1 VGAVVTVEFD
11 PTRLEPQ
18 DVDLPTSYP
27 APKGWLRDWNTETG
41 RITRLWPPGTIS
53 SKDMERRAPEL
64 QKERAVAEF
73 SKRKMDLRATFDTEP
88 DPLDMVLP
96 GMVSGTVGM
105 IAGAGS
111 AGKSM
116 WSVQCGMSIACGS
129 DVFGIFEGV
138 EGFEFRQGRVVYA
151 CAEDQQPVLHHR
163 LFNMAQRMREAV
175 PDEAPAILDA
185 IVKNFDVVDLYGS
198 GVSIEPDRSDWWA
211 SNWWLLAQ
219 IAKGARLV
227 IIDTLIRFAGGRSE
241 NDNVEMAAMM
251 SAVEMAVKAT
261 GSTFLLL
268 HHVGKASARD
278 GSAGSDQTAVRG
290 ASSLTDNARWQA
302 NLQTMTVQEAEKRG
316 IEEPDE
322 RRRWVSW
329 EATKTNY
336 GPPLAPVWLY
346 RGPSG
351 ILYAAEPPEVQ
362 NGRGRGRV

>member
-1 VGAVVTVEFD
+1 MTAEFD
-11 PTRLEPQ
+11 PTKLEPQ
-18 DVDLPTSYP
+18 KVDLPGDYP
-27 APKGWLRDWNTETG
+27 VPEGWLRDWNRETG

-53 SKDMERRAPEL
+53 SEELERRAPEL
-64 QKERAVAEF
+64 QKDRAVTEF
-73 SKRKMDLRATFDTEP
+73 AQRKMDLRATFDTEP

-96 GMVSGTVGM
+96 GMVAGTVGM

-116 WSVQCGMSIACGS
+116 WSVQCGMSIASGA
-129 DVFGIFEGV
+129 DIFGLFEGV
-138 EGFEFRQGRVVYA
+138 GGFQFQEGRVVYA
-151 CAEDQQPVLHHR
+151 CAEDQRPVLHHR
-163 LFNMAQRMREAV
+163 LFNMAQRMREVA
-175 PDEAPAILDA
+175 PNEAPGILDA
-185 IVKNFDVVDLYGS
+185 VVRNFEVVDLYGS
-198 GVSIEPDRSDWWA
+198 GISIEPERADWWT
-211 SNWWLLAQ
+211 SHWWLLAQ
-219 IAKGARLV
+219 LATGARLV
-227 IIDTLIRFAGGRSE
+227 ILDTLIRFAGGRSE
-241 NDNVEMAAMM
+241 NDNVEMSAMM

-302 NLQTMTVQEAEKRG
+302 NLQTMTVQEAERRG
-316 IEEPDE
+316 IDEPDE

-351 ILYAAEPPEVQ
+351 ILVADEPPEIQ
-362 NGRGRGRV
+362 NRRGRV

>member
-1 VGAVVTVEFD
+1 MTKEFD
-11 PTRLEPQ
+11 PTLHEPQ
-18 DVDLPTSYP
+18 DVDLPSSYSVP
-27 APKGWLRDWNTETG
+27 EGWLKDWNTETG
-41 RITRLWPPGTIS
+41 RITRVWPPGTIS
-53 SKDMERRAPEL
+53 AEELKRRQPDMERS
-64 QKERAVAEF
+64 RAVADF
-73 SKRKMDLRATFDTEP
+73 ADRKMDLRATFDTEP
-88 DPLDMVLP
+88 EPLDMVLP
-96 GMVSGTVGM
+96 GMVAGTVGM

-129 DVFGIFEGV
+129 DLFGLFNGI
-138 EGFEFRQGRVVYA
+138 EGFEFQRGRVVYA
-151 CAEDQQPVLHHR
+151 CAEDQRPVLHHR
-163 LFNMAQRMREAV
+163 LFNMAQRMREAE
-175 PDEAPAILDA
+175 PDEAPAVIDA
-185 IVKNFDVVDLYGS
+185 IVDNFDVVDLYGS
-198 GVSIEPDRSDWWA
+198 GVTIEPHRPDWWM
-211 SNWWLLAQ
+211 SHWWLLAEM
-219 IAKGARLV
+219 AEGARLI

-278 GSAGSDQTAVRG
+278 GTAGSDQTAVRG

-316 IEEPDE
+316 IGDPDE
-322 RRRWVSW
+322 RRRWVGW

-336 GPPLAPVWLY
+336 GPPLPPVWLY

-351 ILYAAEPPEVQ
+351 ILVADQPPEIQ
-362 NGRGRGRV
+362 NRRGRV

>member
-1 VGAVVTVEFD
+1 MVNDFD
-11 PTRLEPQ
+11 PHSEPQ
-18 DVDLPTSYP
+18 AKQLLADS
-27 APKGWLRDWNTETG
+27 
-41 RITRLWPPGTIS
+41 
-53 SKDMERRAPEL
+53 
-64 QKERAVAEF
+64 AVAAF
-73 SKRKMDLRATFDTEP
+73 AHRKMDLRATFDTEP

-116 WSVQCGMSIACGS
+116 WSVQCGMSIASGA
-129 DVFGIFEGV
+129 DIFGLFGAV

-151 CAEDQQPVLHHR
+151 CAEDQRPVLHHR
-163 LFNMAQRMREAV
+163 LFNMAQRMREAE
-175 PDEAPAILDA
+175 PDKASVVIDN
-185 IVKNFDVVDLYGS
+185 IVKNFEVVDLYGS
-198 GVSIEPDRSDWWA
+198 GITIEPQKPDWWE
-211 SNWWLLAQ
+211 SNWLLLARM
-219 IAKGARLV
+219 AKGARLV

-261 GSTFLLL
+261 GATFLLL

-302 NLQTMTVQEAEKRG
+302 NLQTMTVKEAERRG
-316 IEEPDE
+316 IGEADE

-336 GPPLAPVWLY
+336 GAPLPPIWLY

-351 ILYAAEPPEVQ
+351 ILLADDPPGIQ
-362 NGRGRGRV
+362 DGRRRV

>member
-1 VGAVVTVEFD
+1 MATNF
-11 PTRLEPQ
+11 EPH
-18 DVDLPTSYP
+18 P
-27 APKGWLRDWNTETG
+27 
-41 RITRLWPPGTIS
+41 
-53 SKDMERRAPEL
+53 ERQARQLLADS
-64 QKERAVAEF
+64 AVAEF
-73 SKRKMDLRATFDTEP
+73 AHRKMDLRATFDNEP

-116 WSVQCGMSIACGS
+116 WSVQCGMSIASGV
-129 DVFGIFEGV
+129 DLFGLFLGV
-138 EGFEFRQGRVVYA
+138 EGFEFRQGRVIYA
-151 CAEDQQPVLHHR
+151 CAEDQRSVLHHR
-163 LFNMAQRMREAV
+163 LFNMAKRMREAH
-175 PDEAPAILDA
+175 PEKAIAIIDA
-185 IVKNFDVVDLYGS
+185 IVENFDIVDLYGS
-198 GVSIEPDRSDWWA
+198 GITIEPHKSEWWE
-211 SNWWLLAQ
+211 SNWLLLAQ
-219 IAKGARLV
+219 MAKGARLV

-241 NDNVEMAAMM
+241 NDNVEMATMM

-302 NLQTMTVQEAEKRG
+302 NLQTMTVREAERRG
-316 IEEPDE
+316 IEEADE

-336 GPPLAPVWLY
+336 GPPLPPIWLY

-351 ILYAAEPPEVQ
+351 ILLADEPPEIQ
-362 NGRGRGRV
+362 NRRGRV

>member
-1 VGAVVTVEFD
+1 MNVEFD

-18 DVDLPTSYP
+18 DVDLPGDYP
-27 APKGWLRDWNTETG
+27 VPEGWLRDWNTATN
-41 RITRLWPPGTIS
+41 RITRLWPPETIS
-53 SKDMERRAPEL
+53 SKEMERRAPEL
-64 QKERAVAEF
+64 QKDRAVVDFA
-73 SKRKMDLRATFDTEP
+73 KRKMDLRATFDTEP

-96 GMVSGTVGM
+96 GMVAGTVGM

-129 DVFGIFEGV
+129 DVFGLFEGV
-138 EGFEFRQGRVVYA
+138 EGFQFREGRVVYA
-151 CAEDQQPVLHHR
+151 CAEDQRPVLHHR
-163 LFNMAQRMREAV
+163 LFNMAQRMREVA
-175 PDEAPAILDA
+175 PDEAPGILDA
-185 IVKNFDVVDLYGS
+185 VVRNFEVVDLYGS
-198 GVSIEPDRSDWWA
+198 GISVEPERPDWWT

-219 IAKGARLV
+219 MAKDARLV
-227 IIDTLIRFAGGRSE
+227 ILDTLIRFAGGRSE

-251 SAVEMAVKAT
+251 SSVEMAVKST

-316 IEEPDE
+316 IDEPDE

-351 ILYAAEPPEVQ
+351 ILFAAEPPEVQ
-362 NGRGRGRV
+362 NRRGRV

>member
-1 VGAVVTVEFD
+1 MTVEFD
-11 PTRLEPQ
+11 PERLEPQ
-18 DVDLPTSYP
+18 DVDLPGDLDQMP
-27 APKGWLRDWNTETG
+27 DAA
-41 RITRLWPPGTIS
+41 
-53 SKDMERRAPEL
+53 ERE
-64 QKERAVAEF
+64 KRAVAEF
-73 SKRKMDLRATFDTEP
+73 ATRKMDLRATFDTEP

-129 DVFGIFEGV
+129 DIFGLLEGI
-138 EGFEFRQGRVVYA
+138 EGFELGQGRVVYA
-151 CAEDQQPVLHHR
+151 CAEDQRPVLHHR
-163 LFNMAQRMREAV
+163 LFNMAQRMREVA
-175 PDEAPAILDA
+175 PDEAPGILDA
-185 IVKNFDVVDLYGS
+185 VVRNFEIVDLYGS
-198 GVSIEPDRSDWWA
+198 GITIEPEPADWWT

-219 IAKGARLV
+219 LATGSRLV

-336 GPPLAPVWLY
+336 GPPLPPVWLY

-351 ILYAAEPPEVQ
+351 ILVADEPPEVQ
-362 NGRGRGRV
+362 NRRGRV

>member
-1 VGAVVTVEFD
+1 MGAVVTVEFD
-11 PTRLEPQ
+11 PNRLEPQ
-18 DVDLPTSYP
+18 DVDLPSTYP
-27 APKGWLRDWNTETG
+27 VPKGWLRDWNTETG

-53 SKDMERRAPEL
+53 SEELERRAPEV
-64 QKERAVAEF
+64 QKDQAVAEF
-73 SKRKMDLRATFDTEP
+73 AQRKMDLRATFDTEP

-129 DVFGIFEGV
+129 DIFGLFDGI

-151 CAEDQQPVLHHR
+151 CAEDQRPVLHHR
-163 LFNMAQRMREAV
+163 LYNMGQRMREVA
-175 PDEAPAILDA
+175 PDKAPGILDA
-185 IVKNFDVVDLYGS
+185 IVENFQVVDLYGS
-198 GVSIEPDRSDWWA
+198 GITIEPQRPDWWK

-336 GPPLAPVWLY
+336 GAPLPPVWLY

-351 ILYAAEPPEVQ
+351 ILVADEPPEAQ
-362 NGRGRGRV
+362 NRRGRV